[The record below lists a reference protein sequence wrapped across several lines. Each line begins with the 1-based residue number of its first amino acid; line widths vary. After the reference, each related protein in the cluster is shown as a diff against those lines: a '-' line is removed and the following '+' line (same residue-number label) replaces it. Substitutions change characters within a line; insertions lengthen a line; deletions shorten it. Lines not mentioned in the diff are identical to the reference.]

1 MSSIHKRSVKRH
13 MQNLHTNEELG
24 DIIEVNDEVQQ
35 QPINQANQFNDTL
48 EDWLF
53 KMMIL
58 VLAFVTYVVFDV
70 LNTISHSVK
79 YM

>member
-1 MSSIHKRSVKRH
+1 
-13 MQNLHTNEELG
+13 MQNLHRNEELG

-35 QPINQANQFNDTL
+35 QPINQPNQFNDML
-48 EDWLF
+48 EAWMF
-53 KMMIL
+53 NMMIL
-58 VLAFVTYVVFDV
+58 VLAFVTYVVFDL

>member
-1 MSSIHKRSVKRH
+1 
-13 MQNLHTNEELG
+13 MQNLHRNEELG

-58 VLAFVTYVVFDV
+58 VLAFVTYVVFDL